1 MKEFRGS
8 PEHYEALQDAIQN
21 GPEYLACDKM
31 GVSISSHIDF
41 GLKHTG
47 LRSSVGE
54 SVPRYFRTLTISNNS
69 RQSVLLLDICGIPSV
84 NHIFVLHDDYGLAHH
99 NHQVSDNSR
108 IYNNFEA
115 PKGVLLQT
123 NAQYQVTV
131 ELQCRPEDC
140 SFHQQ
145 WLMFT
150 FALGHGKTPL
160 QNIATKESVFIVG
173 RRVSALVVKNVQDV
187 QTCLRL
193 AIHSLYTSAFSKVG
207 FSKS

>member
-1 MKEFRGS
+1 MFFF
-8 PEHYEALQDAIQN
+8 Q
-21 GPEYLACDKM
+21 
-31 GVSISSHIDF
+31 
-41 GLKHTG
+41 
-47 LRSSVGE
+47 
-54 SVPRYFRTLTISNNS
+54 
-69 RQSVLLLDICGIPSV
+69 
-84 NHIFVLHDDYGLAHH
+84 
-99 NHQVSDNSR
+99 
-108 IYNNFEA
+108 
-115 PKGVLLQT
+115 
-123 NAQYQVTV
+123 